1 MVGFKTSVVKH
12 REKVDFLPHVVAT
25 TPQDRCSCCRIS
37 HYGESSFPRMR
48 TASFLDFFTS
58 GHRSR
63 GHRSDLLKVSN
74 EDVCPTPPLSLFQLF
89 PCCFLAIFS
98 PVSCLQAI

>member
-25 TPQDRCSCCRIS
+25 TPQDRSSCCSIS
-37 HYGESSFPRMR
+37 RYGESSFPRMS
-48 TASFLDFFTS
+48 TGSFLDFFTS

-63 GHRSDLLKVSN
+63 GHRSDLLKVPK
-74 EDVCPTPPLSLFQLF
+74 EDVSPNSPTLPLSVFPLLF
-89 PCCFLAIFS
+89 PRYF
-98 PVSCLQAI
+98 